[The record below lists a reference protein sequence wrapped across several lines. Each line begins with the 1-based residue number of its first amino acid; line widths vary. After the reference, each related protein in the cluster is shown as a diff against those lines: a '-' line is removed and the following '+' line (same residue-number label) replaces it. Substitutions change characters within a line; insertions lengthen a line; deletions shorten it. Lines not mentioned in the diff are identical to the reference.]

1 MVYDIWS
8 LSIDGQRLRLKSRRI
23 YGRRN
28 ENTQGILNQ
37 IGSTN

>member
-1 MVYDIWS
+1 ME
-8 LSIDGQRLRLKSRRI
+8 SIDRWPEIEIEESRRI